1 MSKQIKIVHVSD
13 DNCDVSLNVGSI
25 NGVQEGD
32 KFLVYSLSDHEI
44 VDPDTGESLG
54 YLEFVKGTGE
64 VVHVQTG
71 STVEEIV
78 QDDNREQ
85 IPFDNPHVGDLA
97 KPI

>member
-1 MSKQIKIVHVSD
+1 M
-13 DNCDVSLNVGSI
+13 
-25 NGVQEGD
+25 
-32 KFLVYSLSDHEI
+32 
-44 VDPDTGESLG
+44 TMW
-54 YLEFVKGTGE
+54 
-64 VVHVQTG
+64 TG